1 MKWDLS
7 GEFSAEEANESI
19 QKYVAA
25 EQLTKIERASSNYP
39 WLWMRNKKRAAAKL
53 ELLQAKRKKI
63 EGRNNY

>member
-7 GEFSAEEANESI
+7 GEFAAEEANESI

-25 EQLTKIERASSNYP
+25 KQLTKIERASSK
-39 WLWMRNKKRAAAKL
+39 LSTAMDAKKRVADKL

-63 EGRNNY
+63 EGRK